1 MARLQRLQL
10 SAAVSSVKNGAAIYA
25 RQTAACPHRVRENAP
40 DGRGFR
46 RRRADDAS
54 RQKFSRE
61 RDPDKA

>member
-10 SAAVSSVKNGAAIYA
+10 SAAASSVKNGAAIWLDRPQPVPHSA
-25 RQTAACPHRVRENAP
+25 REIAP
-40 DGRGFR
+40 DGRWFR

-54 RQKFSRE
+54 SQKFARE

>member
-10 SAAVSSVKNGAAIYA
+10 SAAVSSVKNGAAIC
-25 RQTAACPHRVRENAP
+25 QTGRSLFRTERERRAP
-40 DGRGFR
+40 DGREGSDGG
-46 RRRADDAS
+46 ADDAS

>member
-10 SAAVSSVKNGAAIYA
+10 SAAVSSVKNGAAICQTGPACSHRA
-25 RQTAACPHRVRENAP
+25 REIAP
-40 DGRGFR
+40 DGRWFR

-61 RDPDKA
+61 RDTHKA